1 MIGNGNC
8 EDLGSMSLNAD
19 FFPQFAYLHIFLK
32 KKIVWGKKKANKK
45 QTLLD
50 GYYNEEEI
58 SIVPM
63 EVWEE
68 DSLLLGRLSS

>member
-1 MIGNGNC
+1 MVTVRIWALC
-8 EDLGSMSLNAD
+8 LLMQIFFHSL
-19 FFPQFAYLHIFLK
+19 PIYIFSLK

-58 SIVPM
+58 SIVPV

>member
-1 MIGNGNC
+1 M
-8 EDLGSMSLNAD
+8 
-19 FFPQFAYLHIFLK
+19 
-32 KKIVWGKKKANKK
+32 GKKKANKK

>member
-1 MIGNGNC
+1 M
-8 EDLGSMSLNAD
+8 
-19 FFPQFAYLHIFLK
+19 
-32 KKIVWGKKKANKK
+32 GKKKANKK

-58 SIVPM
+58 SIVPV

-68 DSLLLGRLSS
+68 DSLLLGRLSSWMCIVPKEIGAV